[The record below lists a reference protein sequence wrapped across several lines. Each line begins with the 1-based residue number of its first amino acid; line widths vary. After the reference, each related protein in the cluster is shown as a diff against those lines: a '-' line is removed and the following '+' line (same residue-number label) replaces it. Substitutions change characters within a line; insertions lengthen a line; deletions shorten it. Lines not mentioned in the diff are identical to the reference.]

1 MSERE
6 SRDQWFKELLLL
18 SGEKVTE
25 KQTRILYAAAEIF
38 AEKGYAYSSTSEIAQ
53 RAGVAEGTI
62 FRHYKT
68 KQDLLSAIVTPVMGK
83 LLAPFV
89 LNDFKEI
96 LESNYSKLE
105 DFLYALAINRLNFVK
120 KNSKILKILLQE
132 IPFQPVLQKEYKQY
146 VGYKVFHRFIEIIE
160 HFKSKGEVI
169 DLPPFSIFQFVCSS
183 LVGLF
188 VTRFLILEGQ
198 PWDEEKEIRYLVQ
211 LIMNGIKTQ

>member
-1 MSERE
+1 LTFFRENVLKYRLQYSGGNGIMSERE

-120 KNSKILKILLQE
+120 KNSKILKILL
-132 IPFQPVLQKEYKQY
+132 
-146 VGYKVFHRFIEIIE
+146 EIIE

>member
-6 SRDQWFKELLLL
+6 PRDQWFKELLLL
-18 SGEKVTE
+18 NGEKVTE

-96 LESNYSKLE
+96 LESDYSKLE
-105 DFLYALAINRLNFVK
+105 DFLYALAVNRLNFVK

-132 IPFQPVLQKEYKQY
+132 IPFQPMLQEEFKQH
-146 VGYKVFHRFIEIIE
+146 VGYKVFHRIIEIIE
-160 HFKSKGEVI
+160 HFKSKGELI
-169 DLPPFSIFQFVCSS
+169 DLPSFSVLRFIASS
-183 LVGLF
+183 LIGLF
-188 VTRFLILEGQ
+188 VTRFLFLEGQ
-198 PWDEEKEIRYLVQ
+198 PWDEEKEIRDVVQ

>member
-68 KQDLLSAIVTPVMGK
+68 KQDLLSAIVSPVMSK

-96 LESNYSKLE
+96 LESDYPKLE
-105 DFLYALAINRLNFVK
+105 DFLYALAVNRLNFVK

-132 IPFQPVLQKEYKQY
+132 IPFQPMLQEEFKQH

-169 DLPPFSIFQFVCSS
+169 DLPSFSIFRFIGSS
-183 LVGLF
+183 LIGLF
-188 VTRFLILEGQ
+188 VTRFLFSEGQ
-198 PWDEEKEIRYLVQ
+198 PWDEEKEIRDVVQ
-211 LIMNGIKTQ
+211 LILNGIKT